1 MTTFDKLYDFL
12 GKGLRDFPWPIELV
26 SPAGTSRI
34 IGGEDVHWYGQPLR
48 IHFKTESSI
57 QNTRNLN
64 GMAILEDFLRGESDM
79 SGNLYVLTYLRR
91 HFKLDLSFLQRLPS
105 IIKNSLFQTVQRAR
119 LSVTSHYDIPQAVL
133 DNYLDKRYLSYS
145 CAMFENPAELSPGTL
160 VATGIGKEDSFDS
173 LEKAQWRKFQDAV
186 EFVDPSAG
194 DTILDVGCGY
204 GGQLEV
210 ALENPQFSKVVGCTH
225 SKNQVEVGRKNLAR
239 FTGRDWEMREADYRE
254 DVRVFNH
261 ITSTGMV
268 SHVGPRGLAP
278 YVREI
283 RKRIRTGGRYVHH
296 ALMTPFSKTPL
307 DAEVGAAFNK
317 KYVWPGFHW
326 FTLGEHIKTLEENG
340 FEVQRS
346 LNLSPNY
353 AKTTAAWYE
362 RFMANSQEILSLIN
376 QQTFRAWQL
385 YLAGAS
391 GSFHSKTSHVYR
403 VYCTAV

>member
-1 MTTFDKLYDFL
+1 MTSFDRLYDFL
-12 GKGLRDFPWPIELV
+12 GAGLKEFPWPIELTG
-26 SPAGTSRI
+26 P
-34 IGGEDVHWYGQPLR
+34 GGATRAVGGSQTHWSQKPLR
-48 IHFKTESSI
+48 IHFKTEAAV
-57 QNTRNLN
+57 QNARNLN

-79 SGNLYVLTYLRR
+79 SDNLYILTYLRR
-91 HFKLDLSFLQRLPS
+91 YFKLDLGFLQRLPS
-105 IIKNSLFQTVQRAR
+105 IVKNSLFQTVRRAKI
-119 LSVTSHYDIPQAVL
+119 SVTTHYDIPQPVL
-133 DNYLDKRYLSYS
+133 DHYLDKRYLSYS
-145 CAMFENPAELSPGTL
+145 CAMFEDPSELNSGPLTRPGE
-160 VATGIGKEDSFDS
+160 GKEDTFDS
-173 LEKAQWRKFQDAV
+173 LEKAQWRKFQDAI
-186 EFVDPSAG
+186 EFVNPAPG
-194 DTILDVGCGY
+194 DSILDVGCGY

-210 ALENPQFSKVVGCTH
+210 ALENERFSKVVGCTH
-225 SKNQVEVGRKNLAR
+225 SKNQVDVGRRKLAA
-239 FTGRDWEMREADYRE
+239 FAGRDWEMREADYRN
-254 DVRVFNH
+254 DDRVFDH

-268 SHVGPRGLAP
+268 SHVGPRGLGP

-296 ALMTPFSKTPL
+296 ALMTPFARTPL

-326 FTLGEHIKTLEENG
+326 FTLGEHIKVLEENG
-340 FEVQRS
+340 FEVQRTT
-346 LNLSPNY
+346 NLSPNY

-362 RFMANSQEILSLIN
+362 RFMAHSQEILALIN